1 MFVSVNVSN
10 IERMPISGTLID
22 SNQYSNIRLF
32 VRNEISYFMFEIWFI
47 FMENLIL

>member
-32 VRNEISYFMFEIWFI
+32 VRNEISYFMLTDYYGLYSWKT
-47 FMENLIL
+47 